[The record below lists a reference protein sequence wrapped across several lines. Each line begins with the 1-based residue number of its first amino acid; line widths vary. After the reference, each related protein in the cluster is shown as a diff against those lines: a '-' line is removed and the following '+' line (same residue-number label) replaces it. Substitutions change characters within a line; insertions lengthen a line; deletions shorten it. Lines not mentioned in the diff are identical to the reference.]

1 MTVLTIF
8 FYASIIIIVTLVCL
22 FGGYIPRHLAVLSTS
37 DLGGYSV
44 LSLKAAIC
52 QGHTFS

>member
-22 FGGYIPRHLAVLSTS
+22 FGGYIFRHLAVLSTS
-37 DLGGYSV
+37 DLGGYSG

-52 QGHTFS
+52 QGHTSS